1 MKKMLVLLALVA
13 GIFSCGKVQTNLSVS
28 VVTDPA
34 TQVTVSSA
42 TLNGSFGKPVGLV
55 REVGFEWGESSTE
68 LGHIQ
73 QADWNL
79 GQNSFSATIDN
90 LGDNKTYYYRAYVIL
105 YDKDNIKSFYGSVS
119 SFQTL
124 EQVQPTPTPEPSIE
138 GNQPGWAELPVM
150 KIKADG
156 SYKVNADDPNQYY
169 AWHICPDVDGP
180 TGKARNY
187 TVCYSAE
194 DHVAYWVAAPRH
206 PMYSKANTSRTDAYT
221 WDPDIPKEIQYNR
234 EGANAGSSSGCNR
247 GHLLG
252 SAERRVSV
260 ATNKQVFYHTNI
272 APQLSSGFNTGGG
285 GWNILESFVEGQECT
300 DSLYVVIGCYFKDY
314 KDAYGKE
321 AKAKKIT
328 YADRNDVSQP
338 TMFYYAL
345 LRTKAGNSGK
355 SVKEVSADELK
366 CAAFVRTHTND
377 HKGQAVTA
385 TEMMTIAELEKI
397 TGFTYFP
404 NVPNAPKNSFK
415 ASDWGL

>member
-1 MKKMLVLLALVA
+1 MKKMLLLLAFVA
-13 GIFSCGKVQTNLSVS
+13 GLLSCGKDQKELSVS
-28 VVTDPA
+28 VNTEA
-34 TQVTVSSA
+34 ASQITVSSA
-42 TLNGSFGKPVGLV
+42 TLNGSFSKAVGLV
-55 REVGFEWGESSTE
+55 REVGFEWGESSTD

-73 QADWNL
+73 QADWDF
-79 GQNSFSATIDN
+79 GQTSFKATIDN

-105 YDKDNIKSFYGSVS
+105 YDKDRIQPFYGAVT

-124 EQVQPTPTPEPSIE
+124 EQAKPQPTPT

-150 KIKADG
+150 KIKAEG
-156 SYKVNADDPNQYY
+156 NYMVNEDDANQYY
-169 AWHICPDVDGP
+169 AWHICPDVNGP

-206 PMYSKANTSRTDAYT
+206 PMYSKANTQRTDAYT
-221 WDPDIPKEIQYNR
+221 WDSNIPKDIQYKR

-272 APQLSSGFNTGGG
+272 APQLSSGFNTGNG
-285 GWNILESFVEGQECT
+285 GWNILESFVERQECSDT
-300 DSLYVVIGCYFKDY
+300 LYVVIGCYFKDY
-314 KDAYGKE
+314 KDGYGKE

-328 YADRNDVSQP
+328 YADRDDVSQP

-355 SVKEVSADELK
+355 SVKDVSADDLK

-377 HKGQAVTA
+377 HKGQAVTP

-397 TGFTYFP
+397 TGFSYFP
-404 NVPNAPKNSFK
+404 NVPNAPKTSFK

>member
-42 TLNGSFGKPVGLV
+42 TLNGSFGKPAGLV

-156 SYKVNADDPNQYY
+156 NYKVNADDPNQYY

>member
-1 MKKMLVLLALVA
+1 MKKMLILLAFVA
-13 GIFSCGKVQTNLSVS
+13 GLLSCGKDQKDLSVS
-28 VVTDPA
+28 VNTEA
-34 TQVTVSSA
+34 ASQITVSSA
-42 TLNGSFGKPVGLV
+42 TLNGSFSKAVGLV
-55 REVGFEWGESSTE
+55 REVGFEWGESATD
-68 LGHIQ
+68 LGHVQ

-79 GQNSFSATIDN
+79 GQTSFKATIDN
-90 LGDNKTYYYRAYVIL
+90 LGDNKTYYFRAYVIL
-105 YDKDNIKSFYGSVS
+105 YDKDRIQSFYGAVT

-124 EQVQPTPTPEPSIE
+124 EQVKPQPTPS

-156 SYKVNADDPNQYY
+156 NYMVNEEDANQYY
-169 AWHICPDVDGP
+169 AWHICPDVNGP

-194 DHVAYWVAAPRH
+194 DHVAFWVAAPRH

-221 WDPDIPKEIQYNR
+221 WDPNIPKEIQYKR

-252 SAERRVSV
+252 SAERRVSE

-272 APQLSSGFNTGGG
+272 APQLSSGFNTGNG
-285 GWNILESFVEGQECT
+285 GWNILESFVERQECSDT
-300 DSLYVVIGCYFKDY
+300 LYVVIGCYFKDY

-355 SVKEVSADELK
+355 SVKDVSADDLK

-397 TGFTYFP
+397 TGFSYFP
-404 NVPNAPKNSFK
+404 NVPNAPKTSFK

>member
-1 MKKMLVLLALVA
+1 MKKMLLLLALVA

-42 TLNGSFGKPVGLV
+42 TLNGSFGKPAGLV